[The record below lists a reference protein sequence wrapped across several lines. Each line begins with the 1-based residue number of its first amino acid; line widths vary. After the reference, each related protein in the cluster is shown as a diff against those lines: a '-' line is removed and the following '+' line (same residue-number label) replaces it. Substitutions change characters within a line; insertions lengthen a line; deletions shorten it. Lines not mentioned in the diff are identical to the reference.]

1 MDQAVKK
8 ISRPLIEEIER
19 ALTLIKSYGSM
30 ELYVQDGVVT
40 QVTVRN
46 IKKTKLEIPKENRK
60 ADKK

>member
-8 ISRPLIEEIER
+8 ISHPLIEEIEK
-19 ALTLIKSYGSM
+19 ALALIKSYGSM